1 VKTLWCEISQ
11 YRYEG
16 VKEYVERLASMACIP
31 QGASRRRR
39 VLIAG
44 GGTRRRHPGQ
54 LVASPRSRR
63 VPHGQNGS
71 GDPQAGAGG
80 GGPRAR
86 CTGGARGLSRVR
98 RLFRLPVDHHGSHG
112 DADGIRLQPPA
123 GEQFSGQPPAG
134 EMVPVAVG
142 AVRLPLDLLE
152 SHAQRPAPRGGLP
165 ATVHSPGP
173 GLRRSALAAAVQPR
187 QSSQGRKGT
196 IAAVFCR

>member
-1 VKTLWCEISQ
+1 MLPPDVEWIHSRIARFEPEANRVELITGERLHYDVLIVALGLELRWTSIPGLVQ
-11 YRYEG
+11 ALGREG
-16 VKEYVERLASMACIP
+16 VVSIY
-31 QGASRRRR
+31 SRRFAQDTRR
-39 VLIAG
+39 MLERFAG
-44 GGTRRRHPGQ
+44 GT
-54 LVASPRSRR
+54 AIF
-63 VPHGQNGS
+63 
-71 GDPQAGAGG
+71 
-80 GGPRAR
+80 
-86 CTGGARGLSRVR
+86 T
-98 RLFRLPVDHHGSHG
+98 
-112 DADGIRLQPPA
+112 DGIRLQPPA

-152 SHAQRPAPRGGLP
+152 SHSQRPAPRGGLP